1 MANLGETGMSA
12 RDVKGEGC
20 IISEKL
26 ANDHFPISFAIIS
39 CILTWVGLWTFQVD
53 VNP

>member
-1 MANLGETGMSA
+1 MAYLGETGKSA

-26 ANDHFPISFAIIS
+26 ANDHLPISFAS
-39 CILTWVGLWTFQVD
+39 CISSISTWGGFVD
-53 VNP
+53 FLG